1 MLSWILLIVVLAV
14 FTVLGIWCSAELFG
28 RGEVLPPLD
37 EPVSVIESNRRAVE
51 EGRFDDIVLEVV
63 PRGYRQ
69 DQVDALIAQL
79 SEESLGKLTK
89 ESADEAEL
97 ENAVE

>member
-1 MLSWILLIVVLAV
+1 MLSWILLIVVLVV
-14 FTVLGIWCSAELFG
+14 FTFLGIWSSAALFG

-37 EPVSVIESNRRAVE
+37 EPISVVASNRRAVE

-79 SEESLGKLTK
+79 TST
-89 ESADEAEL
+89 SANEVEL
-97 ENAVE
+97 EKAVE